1 MSITDFI
8 DTGAFWLAFAATLTP
23 AFNAE
28 AAYTAS
34 ATTAAE
40 EAAAVA
46 TFQATL
52 GMRRVMLS
60 HMNR

>member
-1 MSITDFI
+1 MNTIDLR

-23 AFNAE
+23 SFNAVT
-28 AAYTAS
+28 AYTAS
-34 ATTAAE
+34 ATTPAE

-52 GMRRVMLS
+52 GML
-60 HMNR
+60 